1 MTVRE
6 NPKPKQPRI
15 NERDV
20 TLHDGRVVSNYSR
33 EWMQECEARHLLT
46 LPLWKRREQLDAME
60 KKRGCVSVNKLK
72 EVMQQLHAKRKSV
85 A

>member
-20 TLHDGRVVSNYSR
+20 VLHDGRVVSNYSR

-72 EVMQQLHAKRKSV
+72 EVMQALHAKRKSV

>member
-6 NPKPKQPRI
+6 NPKPKRI
-15 NERDV
+15 NEKDV
-20 TLHDGRVVSNYSR
+20 ALHDGTIVSNYSR
-33 EWMQECEARHLLT
+33 EWMMECEARHLLT

-60 KKRGCVSVNKLK
+60 KKRGVVSVNKTK
-72 EVMQQLHAKRKSV
+72 EVMQALHAKRKSV

>member
-6 NPKPKQPRI
+6 NPKPKRI
-15 NERDV
+15 NEKDV
-20 TLHDGRVVSNYSR
+20 ALHDGTIVSNYSR
-33 EWMQECEARHLLT
+33 KWMMECEARHLLT

-60 KKRGCVSVNKLK
+60 KKRGVVSVNKTK
-72 EVMQQLHAKRKSV
+72 EVMQALHAKRKSV

>member
-6 NPKPKQPRI
+6 NPKPKRI
-15 NERDV
+15 NEKDV
-20 TLHDGRVVSNYSR
+20 ALHDGTMVSNYSR
-33 EWMQECEARHLLT
+33 EWMMECEARHLLT

-60 KKRGCVSVNKLK
+60 KKRGVVSVNKTK
-72 EVMQQLHAKRKSV
+72 EVMQALHAKRKSV

>member
-6 NPKPKQPRI
+6 NPEQKSTRI
-15 NERDV
+15 NERIV
-20 TLHDGRVVSNYSR
+20 SLHDGTQVSNYSR
-33 EWMQECEARHLLT
+33 EWMMECEARHLLT

-60 KKRGCVSVNKLK
+60 KKRGVVSVNKTK

>member
-20 TLHDGRVVSNYSR
+20 TLHDGTVVSNYSR

-46 LPLWKRREQLDAME
+46 LPLWKRREQLDALE

-72 EVMQQLHAKRKSV
+72 EVMQALHAKRKSV